1 MLIKKASEFVENTTG
16 KAVTTCSVVRHLNT
30 ENGCPVDKQV
40 EFDGVTVKL
49 NGVIV
54 DTFTNIV
61 GCVCAY
67 LRDHGEQLEIGY
79 NRDGIVEFK
88 HVSISELRKNPQA
101 YLQMNGTKNG
111 ISFVFRFL
119 ARYEE
124 IYQALPDV
132 YTKDGELAAMPED
145 EFCEAYNGYIT
156 GINGCNYGLVGEFH
170 LTGNE
175 DDLYRRKKQHD
186 IYTRHETST
195 GAIAKAKS
203 SNELKMSVAGGLNR
217 EFIAANGNKKNASYS
232 NSNAIYLI
240 EF

>member
-1 MLIKKASEFVENTTG
+1 MLTKKASEFVENRTI
-16 KAVTTCSVVRHLNT
+16 KAVKTCSVVRHLNT
-30 ENGCPVDKQV
+30 ENGCPEDKQV
-40 EFDGVTVKL
+40 EFDGVFVKL

-54 DTFTNIV
+54 DTFANIV
-61 GCVCAY
+61 DRVCAY
-67 LRDHGEQLEIGY
+67 LNEHGEQLEIGY

-88 HVSISELRKNPQA
+88 HVSISELRRNPQA
-101 YLQMNGTKNG
+101 YLQMSGTKNS

-145 EFCEAYNGYIT
+145 EFCEAYNKYIMED
-156 GINGCNYGLVGEFH
+156 NGCNYGLVGEFH

-175 DDLYRRKKQHD
+175 NDLYRRKKQHD
-186 IYTRHETST
+186 VYTRHETST

-203 SNELKMSVAGGLNR
+203 SNELKMSIAGGKNR